1 MNPRMTKR
9 GNSPTWW
16 CAVGAIAIAGLLLRF
31 AASHGGLWTDEAWS
45 VVYAEQARDPLGVFL
60 RINHDNNHHLISLWL
75 QAIGP
80 RAPPWLARFP
90 AVLSGAAAI
99 VVAAVIAGRISRFAG
114 IAAALLF
121 ACSPI
126 MVTYGSEAR
135 GYAPMVLAA
144 LTMLLVVMRSLEQG
158 ASGRATPWWLGL
170 LSLLGMLSHMTMA
183 APVALISLWVYQDRR
198 AIEGPTRGLRTS
210 ANLMGPALVI
220 AAAVPVFV
228 LVAAAMS
235 PGGMRVGGYVPF
247 DWRDYG
253 EALGE
258 LARWTLGTTE
268 LPGWIVLVACAVSAL
283 VLSLRPPPWLGER
296 ARLFAILTL
305 GVPLAV
311 AVIHP
316 PNTGFARY
324 FLCSAMGLLLLV
336 AECIGRMFTKNFAV
350 RAAAGAGLGAL
361 VLSSLWQDAGMV
373 RIERG
378 HPEQIVKL
386 MQQRS
391 PAGGRLA
398 IETMRLE
405 AVTRL
410 AAIRNDYPLELVSG
424 CAPAEFEVSSEPKR
438 LADPGPLVRCGVTM
452 RPIGSGSGTAL
463 TGDRWILYSAD
474 KAAEFQLASR

>member
-1 MNPRMTKR
+1 MTER
-9 GNSPTWW
+9 GNSPIWW
-16 CAVGAIAIAGLLLRF
+16 CAIGAIAIAGLLLRF

-45 VVYAEQARDPLGVFL
+45 VIYAQQARDPIGVFL

-75 QAIGP
+75 QAIGTQ
-80 RAPPWLARFP
+80 APPWLARLP
-90 AVLSGAAAI
+90 AVLTGSAAI
-99 VVAAVIAGRISRFAG
+99 VVAAVIAGRASKFAG
-114 IAAALLF
+114 IVAALLF
-121 ACSPI
+121 AFSPI
-126 MVTYGSEAR
+126 LVTYGSEAR

-158 ASGRATPWWLGL
+158 ASKATPWWLGL

-183 APVALISLWVYQDRR
+183 APVVLISLWVYQDRR

-228 LVAAAMS
+228 FAAAAIS
-235 PGGMRVGGYVPF
+235 PNGMRVGGYVPF

-268 LPGWIVLVACAVSAL
+268 LPGWVALLASAVIAL
-283 VLSLRPPPWLGER
+283 VLALRPPQWLGTR
-296 ARLFAILTL
+296 ARLFATL
-305 GVPLAV
+305 IVGVPLVV
-311 AVIHP
+311 AIIHL

-324 FLCSAMGLLLLV
+324 FLCSAIGLLLCV
-336 AECIGRMFTKNFAV
+336 SEFIGRMFAKSNVARGAAV
-350 RAAAGAGLGAL
+350 AGLAAL
-361 VLSSLWQDAGMV
+361 VLSSLWQDAALV

-378 HPEQIVKL
+378 HPDQIVEL

-391 PAGGRLA
+391 PAGGRLS
-398 IETMRLE
+398 IETLRLE
-405 AVTRL
+405 AVTRV
-410 AAIRNDYPLELVSG
+410 AALREGYPLELISG
-424 CAPAEFEVSSEPKR
+424 CAPAEFAVSSEPRR
-438 LADPGPLVRCGVTM
+438 LADHGPFVRCGVMM

-463 TGDRWILYSAD
+463 TGDRWILYYAD
-474 KAAEFQLASR
+474 KPRALQLASR